1 MRRAFRL
8 SLALAAFCCLA
19 AGTPADD
26 LGSIETVMRKQD
38 PSLATFRI
46 EGRKAVKAWEAVLL
60 VSASAK
66 AAPRSPLRPV
76 AGVLL
81 VSIPDNRVRL
91 VIDIYRP
98 KTSEPFPTLVAAS
111 AHAAY
116 LDFYS
121 DYGLYFGSI
130 KYFFDDAHRTP
141 PVRQR
146 YRKLALVASAMSKG
160 RIVYDVMG
168 GVDEPARKAVIDD
181 GLTYRKLSLEPRDA
195 GQAPAFRLA
204 ESPRFPFPPPGPD
217 RTPIRTPDG
226 ASFLV
231 VNKTPPGQTHQP
243 SGIEVTEPNGKK
255 RFYPSPVATVG
266 VFGTQKPQN
275 MHGGIIEIDIGPWAA
290 DASHIWFANTFYD
303 AEGVSGAGAIGSFD
317 FASRK
322 YAMRYLPVIAPW
334 SASAI
339 LLDRG
344 ALWIGL
350 MRRPEGSAIG
360 GGLLRFDLRDGS
372 TRRYPFSEYV
382 YTIDRV
388 EETIYCGTSD
398 GLYTLHAEALRHFS
412 FEPDV
417 SGHLS
422 LVMRM
427 RRQMP

>member
-8 SLALAAFCCLA
+8 SLSLAAFCCLA
-19 AGTPADD
+19 AGPPADD
-26 LGSIETVMRKQD
+26 LRDIETVMRKWD

-46 EGRKAVKAWEAVLL
+46 EGRKGVKAREEVLL

-81 VSIPDNRVRL
+81 VSVPNNRVRL

-98 KTSEPFPTLVAAS
+98 KTSEPFPTLAAAS
-111 AHAAY
+111 AHTAY

-146 YRKLALVASAMSKG
+146 YRKLALVASAKSER

-168 GVDEPARKAVIDD
+168 GVDEPARKTVTDD

-195 GQAPAFRLA
+195 GQAPAFRIA
-204 ESPRFPFPPPGPD
+204 ESPRFPFPPSEPGP
-217 RTPIRTPDG
+217 TPIRGPTG

-255 RFYPSPVATVG
+255 HFYPSPVASVG
-266 VFGTQKPQN
+266 VFGTEKPQKADRVQ
-275 MHGGIIEIDIGPWAA
+275 IEIDIGPWAA
-290 DASHIWFANTFYD
+290 DASRIWFASTFYD
-303 AEGVSGAGAIGSFD
+303 AEGFSGVGAIGSFD
-317 FASRK
+317 RASRK
-322 YAMRYLPVIAPW
+322 YTMRYLPVIAPW

-344 ALWIGL
+344 VLWIGL
-350 MRRPEGSAIG
+350 MRRPEGDTIG
-360 GGLLRFDLRDGS
+360 GGLLRYDLQDGS
-372 TRRYPFSEYV
+372 TRRYPFRDYV

-398 GLYTLHAEALRHFS
+398 GLYTLHAEVLRHFS

-417 SGHLS
+417 SGRLS
-422 LVMRM
+422 LVMRT
-427 RRQMP
+427 RRPMP